1 MSDFSPVSDQETQG
15 LRLENERLKAQLS
28 GAFDALQ
35 DLVDAVGFVIQGPRP
50 NTLKK
55 QWKTSRDLLDQKGL

>member
-1 MSDFSPVSDQETQG
+1 MADFSPSLDQEVQG
-15 LRLENERLKAQLS
+15 LRSENERLRLQLS